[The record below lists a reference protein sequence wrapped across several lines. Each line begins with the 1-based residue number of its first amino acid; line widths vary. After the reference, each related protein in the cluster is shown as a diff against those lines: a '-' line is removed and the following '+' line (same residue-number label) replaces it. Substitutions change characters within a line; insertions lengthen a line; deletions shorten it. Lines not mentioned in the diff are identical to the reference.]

1 MTERPIAQPDTDTFV
16 SIETSDL
23 VDRVEAQLIHAIVAG
38 RLAPGARIVE
48 ADIARRM
55 GISRAPVREAAR
67 RLERQGILMSRP
79 RHGFNVRT
87 ITIREID
94 ELYQVR
100 MSLELMAVGLA
111 CKHADEAGL
120 VRLIEAVEHMV
131 ADAESLSQSERVV
144 RDLAFHT
151 TICELSGNGYLS
163 RLFSNM
169 RTELRMIM
177 ALIETAYQDPK
188 RVAATH
194 QPIMAALEARDVA
207 VAQDAMRVHL
217 EDARQHVRAM
227 FIQQHGEQIV
237 PSEDRKLGLLTP

>member
-1 MTERPIAQPDTDTFV
+1 MTERPTAYSDADVARGIETDTFV

-100 MSLELMAVGLA
+100 LNLELMAVSLA
-111 CKHADEAGL
+111 CTHADDAGL
-120 VRLIEAVEHMV
+120 SRLVEAVEHMV

-151 TICELSGNGYLS
+151 TICELSGNAYLL
-163 RLFSNM
+163 RLFGNM

-177 ALIETAYQDPK
+177 ALIEIAYQDPK
-188 RVAATH
+188 WVAATH
-194 QPIMAALEARDVA
+194 QPIIAALQSRQVEA
-207 VAQDAMRVHL
+207 AQAAMRVHL

-227 FIQQHGEQIV
+227 FIQQHGEHA
-237 PSEDRKLGLLTP
+237 